1 MSFGAAVLTFR
12 EGLEAA
18 LIVAIM
24 LGYLRKVGRMDY
36 QWSVW
41 GGALSAGL
49 MAMLFTVGLQVMGAQ
64 FEYPAKGIYE
74 GLTSLLAV
82 GMLTYMIFWMSR
94 QARYIK
100 GSLEHS
106 MKLSLAHGAAWGLF
120 GLAFVTVIRE
130 GVETALF
137 LSASAFQTSGF
148 ATLVGSIV
156 GLAAAMALAW
166 AIYVAGVHI
175 QLRTFFKVTAVLLVI
190 FAAAILRYAI
200 HEFEEVGWLPPVI
213 EHVWDTGQWIPGGSV
228 PGALLQAL
236 VGYTSRPS
244 LLQIIGYSG
253 YLLVVGFL
261 LLRPRPEVRTA
272 PAVSVPAPD
281 SPAPIAPMSQSEA
294 EVVEAGANPQARH
307 HSAQSR

>member
-156 GLAAAMALAW
+156 GAGGGHGAGMGHICGRRAYTASYLLQGHGSTAGHLRGGHTALCHPRVRRGGLAAPGNRARVGHRA
-166 AIYVAGVHI
+166 VDPRRQCAGGLTASAGGLHL
-175 QLRTFFKVTAVLLVI
+175 QTFAVTNYRI
-190 FAAAILRYAI
+190 F
-200 HEFEEVGWLPPVI
+200 WLPA
-213 EHVWDTGQWIPGGSV
+213 GGGLS
-228 PGALLQAL
+228 A
-236 VGYTSRPS
+236 
-244 LLQIIGYSG
+244 
-253 YLLVVGFL
+253 
-261 LLRPRPEVRTA
+261 
-272 PAVSVPAPD
+272 
-281 SPAPIAPMSQSEA
+281 
-294 EVVEAGANPQARH
+294 VEAPP
-307 HSAQSR
+307 